1 MTTPVPSAR
10 LHADELA
17 RLRPLTGRTVLDVGC
32 GGGGFVLEL
41 LRHGADAVGLETDE
55 GQLARA
61 RAAGIDA
68 ARLRIGRAG
77 ALPFPDASLDVV
89 CCIFTL
95 HHFAPD
101 EQTRAFDEAARTLR
115 PGGGLFVVEPT
126 PHGPMS
132 EVLKPLEDETDVRTR
147 SIALLDHGT
156 FAGLARRA
164 RRGYEVARSVSGP
177 DELIRTMIDV
187 DPARAVRA
195 ADPAVREAVQRRFEA
210 HAETVN
216 GGAWRLRQPCVAYFF
231 ERA

>member
-17 RLRPLTGRTVLDVGC
+17 GLRPLSGCTILDVGC
-32 GGGGFVLEL
+32 GGGGFLQEL
-41 LRHGADAVGLETDE
+41 LRHGADAIGLETDE

-68 ARLRIGRAG
+68 SRLRIGRAG

-101 EQTRAFDEAARTLR
+101 EQMRAFDEAARTLR

-132 EVLKPLEDETDVRTR
+132 EVLKPLEDETEVRTR
-147 SIALLDHGT
+147 SIALLEDGAV
-156 FAGLARRA
+156 AGLARRA
-164 RRGYEVARSVSGP
+164 RRPYEVTRTVSGP

-187 DPARAVRA
+187 DPARAGRA
-195 ADPAVREAVQRRFEA
+195 ADPAVRDAVRQRFET
-210 HAETVN
+210 HAETLD
-216 GGAWRLRQPCVAYFF
+216 GGVRLLRQPCIAFFF